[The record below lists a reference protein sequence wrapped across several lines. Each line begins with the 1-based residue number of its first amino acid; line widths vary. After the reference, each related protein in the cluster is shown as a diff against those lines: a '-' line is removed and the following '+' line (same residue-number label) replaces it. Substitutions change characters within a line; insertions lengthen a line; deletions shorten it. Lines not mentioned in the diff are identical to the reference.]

1 MKKKDLAFV
10 LKDPKFPKDFIPQVG
25 QALTFTC
32 FQSVVILLE
41 ALKIAEGA
49 L

>member
-32 FQSVVILLE
+32 FQSVVILLK